1 MISRRSYFVF
11 RISLFL
17 LIAYGL
23 GLTAYAQESSDY
35 VNKAWALKG
44 AKNYQ
49 ETYRVVDGCI
59 AKFSSQ
65 ADEMALSL
73 SDFPSKGEENR
84 YNIMNDVAACYFI
97 KGEALRDEG
106 KKEES
111 IKAFQAAIDKYPY
124 AQNFD
129 PRGWYWSI
137 KEKAASA
144 IKQSTEGTTEEEA
157 HVVEVQTTLK
167 LYDSGSEFPI
177 NYEKYG
183 KFENLNSE
191 DYEYV
196 ATDPIS
202 LAKAA
207 GEGVYPN
214 TTSIKFDPEY
224 IRIKKNLPKID
235 HWKVFNSRDLNTAF
249 YKWNIA
255 PEPAGVRQFHIAEIL
270 ERSGNL
276 KQAVKAYYSILVN
289 FPRSYGWTYW
299 HTPWYVAR
307 VAQYRIKHILKN
319 HPELDLELVD
329 TDISIINGYDNNVR
343 NDIFII
349 NPGKLRKAS
358 FWNRLLVNKSCCKRK
373 RFQGLPSQSMGD
385 EFKLVKYGSGDW
397 QFLINGKPF
406 MIKAITYGPTRV
418 GESPDDGSL
427 QNWTTQDLNSNNII
441 DSPYESWVDKN
452 ADNAQNKGEI
462 AIGDFQLMK
471 EMGVN
476 SIRLYHQPF
485 ELNKEILG
493 QMYSKYGIY
502 IMLGDFLGKYT
513 LGSGAD
519 WETGTDYDNPQH
531 RESMLASIRQ
541 MVEEFKDEPYV
552 MMWLLGN
559 ENVYG
564 LGCNADKKPESF
576 FKFANKAALLIKSL
590 DPKKRPVAIVSGDI
604 LYLDVFA
611 RNCPDIDVFGTNAYR
626 GRHGFLD
633 IWDEVKKIA
642 EKPAMITEYGAP
654 SYARGYTDS
663 ESQQYQ
669 AQYHKAC
676 WLDIVCN
683 SCGFGAGNAIGG
695 IVFEWLDEWWKAYE
709 PAYHDRKGLFS
720 GPFLDGFMHEE
731 WLGLVGQGNGKNSPY
746 LRQPKKAYDIY
757 KQLWN

>member
-84 YNIMNDVAACYFI
+84 YNIMNDVAACYSI